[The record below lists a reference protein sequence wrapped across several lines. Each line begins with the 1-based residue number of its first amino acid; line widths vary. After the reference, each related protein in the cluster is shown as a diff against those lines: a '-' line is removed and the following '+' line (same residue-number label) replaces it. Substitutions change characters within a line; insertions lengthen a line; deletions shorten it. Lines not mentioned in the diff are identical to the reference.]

1 MDEAAID
8 SVCIPDTFSHCL
20 PQTIYHF
27 VRMLRDWTDK
37 PVEIHPHNAFSMG
50 VANALA
56 GVMAGAE
63 VVHTCVNGLGEG
75 AGNAPLE
82 AVALNLQLMLG
93 IDTGICFEKTYELC
107 KLVEKLSRVQLQV
120 NWPLVGERVFTTESG
135 IAVDLFAKMAAAGVS
150 VPVDKDI
157 ATVIGRKRSLVV
169 GKMSGR
175 TSIKTKMKQLE
186 LLLPEED
193 KIGLILNEVKNR
205 SIKKHDALSDEE
217 FKKVVSEI
225 LG

>member
-1 MDEAAID
+1 
-8 SVCIPDTFSHCL
+8 
-20 PQTIYHF
+20 
-27 VRMLRDWTDK
+27 
-37 PVEIHPHNAFSMG
+37 
-50 VANALA
+50 
-56 GVMAGAE
+56 
-63 VVHTCVNGLGEG
+63 
-75 AGNAPLE
+75 
-82 AVALNLQLMLG
+82 
-93 IDTGICFEKTYELC
+93 
-107 KLVEKLSRVQLQV
+107 
-120 NWPLVGERVFTTESG
+120 
-135 IAVDLFAKMAAAGVS
+135 MAAAGVS

-186 LLLPEED
+186 LPLPEED